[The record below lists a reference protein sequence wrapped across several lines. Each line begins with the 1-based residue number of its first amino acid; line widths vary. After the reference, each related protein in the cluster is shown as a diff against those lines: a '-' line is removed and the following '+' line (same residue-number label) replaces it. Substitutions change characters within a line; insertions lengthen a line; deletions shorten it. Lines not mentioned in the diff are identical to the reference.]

1 MRSLWAARSVCSA
14 ALRRFKHIVRE
25 MNPLDAE
32 AWDKKVPRLGQALAS
47 EHLPTLNDG
56 WSLVLSTVMLQAAIA
71 IFVTLAFLNFSLE
84 DRLKEG
90 DLSSLTRDQT
100 FVNTATGQLGQ
111 AMLQVVIML
120 IVLSVPAFITKQ
132 CNAVT
137 SALAR
142 REFELRMAPA
152 GGESDDERTH
162 RHERAEAVHAL
173 EMALRG
179 SSKFGF
185 NVLGVRVTPRVWGG
199 VASASFT
206 LAGVLLS
213 SFGSGI

>member
-1 MRSLWAARSVCSA
+1 MRRRAAA
-14 ALRRFKHIVRE
+14 AE
-25 MNPLDAE
+25 
-32 AWDKKVPRLGQALAS
+32 
-47 EHLPTLNDG
+47 
-56 WSLVLSTVMLQAAIA
+56 
-71 IFVTLAFLNFSLE
+71 
-84 DRLKEG
+84 
-90 DLSSLTRDQT
+90 
-100 FVNTATGQLGQ
+100 
-111 AMLQVVIML
+111 
-120 IVLSVPAFITKQ
+120 
-132 CNAVT
+132 
-137 SALAR
+137 R
-142 REFELRMAPA
+142 REEGRAPA

-213 SFGSGI
+213 SFGSGIEANDEIAK

>member
-1 MRSLWAARSVCSA
+1 MRR
-14 ALRRFKHIVRE
+14 H
-25 MNPLDAE
+25 
-32 AWDKKVPRLGQALAS
+32 
-47 EHLPTLNDG
+47 
-56 WSLVLSTVMLQAAIA
+56 
-71 IFVTLAFLNFSLE
+71 
-84 DRLKEG
+84 
-90 DLSSLTRDQT
+90 LSSLTRDQT